1 MYGER
6 KVNASEQY
14 GIKTKTSN
22 QRGEDVGVSD
32 RIMMRIVAKSSAT
45 KLMRLWMRSR
55 TSAMFFFG
63 EVRDFF

>member
-22 QRGEDVGVSD
+22 QRGEDVGV